1 MSNKSVLNKIKKEIG
16 QLLLDLENEQDPKKK
31 QKIRLKIEE
40 LEEMRDFIKG

>member
-16 QLLLDLENEQDPKKK
+16 QLLLDLENEQDSEKK